1 MTEHPGGSGPPETR
15 RQRGAGGTRHFGEM
29 LRQFRET
36 YYERVRP
43 QRPGAPSPHL
53 RLSALALIKC
63 LAQAGYSVSSGA
75 YSEIEAG
82 KSIPRGPRSF
92 VDAVSV
98 CLELTA
104 EEKDQLTRQLGYDI
118 VYARLGD
125 FADLVFGTREE

>member
-1 MTEHPGGSGPPETR
+1 MAENREGSGPPEPR
-15 RQRGAGGTRHFGEM
+15 HQRGAGGMRHFGEM
-29 LRQFRET
+29 LRQFRES

-43 QRPGAPSPHL
+43 QRPDAPSPRL
-53 RLSALALIKC
+53 RLSALSLIKC

-82 KSIPRGPRSF
+82 KSIPREPRKF
-92 VDAVSV
+92 VDAVAV

-104 EEKDQLTRQLGYDI
+104 EQKEALTRQLGYDI

-125 FADLVFGTREE
+125 FADLVFGTRDE

>member
-1 MTEHPGGSGPPETR
+1 MPENREGSGPPESR

-29 LRQFRET
+29 LRRFRES

-43 QRPGAPSPHL
+43 HRPGAPSPRL
-53 RLSALALIKC
+53 RLSALSLIKC
-63 LAQAGYSVSSGA
+63 LAEAGYSISSGA
-75 YSEIEAG
+75 YSEIESG
-82 KSIPRGPRSF
+82 KSIPREPRKF

-104 EEKDQLTRQLGYDI
+104 EQKDELTRQLGYDI

-125 FADLVFGTREE
+125 FADLVFGTQEE